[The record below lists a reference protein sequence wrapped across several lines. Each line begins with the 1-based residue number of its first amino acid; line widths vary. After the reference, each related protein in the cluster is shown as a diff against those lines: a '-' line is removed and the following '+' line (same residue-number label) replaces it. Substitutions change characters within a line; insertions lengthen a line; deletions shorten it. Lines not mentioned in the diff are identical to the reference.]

1 MRSNK
6 TIQYLL
12 NQHYPTYAEAHK
24 QPLRVIKNIQA
35 QQRCRTPDQGTS
47 YYRCPDDGEEQ
58 AVYHSCRSRGCT
70 VCGEN
75 KQHHWLEKQK
85 QRLLNCPHYHL
96 VFTLPHEYL
105 PLWRYNRQW
114 FIKAQFE
121 TVNETLKALLLGNQY
136 KGKAYKGILE
146 ALSGY
151 IVTLHTWGRSLS
163 LHPHLHV
170 LLTAGGLDKENHW
183 NALEGDFL
191 VAVKVLKSLYRGKF
205 QAKIKAFIESEDVRF
220 PKGEHKISQL
230 GLYRAL
236 FQKEWSVRIQEKYA
250 HGQGV
255 LIYLSRYLGASAIK
269 PEQIRLINHEKEV
282 LFQYWSHR
290 EQKQICERLSVDVF
304 LSRYLIHQPE
314 ASVHTVRYYGIYGGS
329 AKKKRDIS
337 RDLLGETEYQQTAKN
352 NDIVGIVNE
361 VLCQCC
367 GAVMQLVCVA
377 RKYRQKEN
385 PLIGSALGVIG
396 YFDINRRFKASG

>member
-220 PKGEHKISQL
+220 PATNL
-230 GLYRAL
+230 R
-236 FQKEWSVRIQEKYA
+236 
-250 HGQGV
+250 
-255 LIYLSRYLGASAIK
+255 
-269 PEQIRLINHEKEV
+269 
-282 LFQYWSHR
+282 
-290 EQKQICERLSVDVF
+290 
-304 LSRYLIHQPE
+304 
-314 ASVHTVRYYGIYGGS
+314 
-329 AKKKRDIS
+329 RD
-337 RDLLGETEYQQTAKN
+337 TQ
-352 NDIVGIVNE
+352 
-361 VLCQCC
+361 
-367 GAVMQLVCVA
+367 
-377 RKYRQKEN
+377 
-385 PLIGSALGVIG
+385 
-396 YFDINRRFKASG
+396 